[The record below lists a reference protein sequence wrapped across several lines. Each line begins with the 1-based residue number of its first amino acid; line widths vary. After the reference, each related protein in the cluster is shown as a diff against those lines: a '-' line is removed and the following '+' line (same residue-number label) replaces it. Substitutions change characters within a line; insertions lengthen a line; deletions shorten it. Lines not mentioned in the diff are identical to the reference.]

1 MIERAVRRYADHYEY
16 DGYAYMFSYMN
27 EYRAY
32 GHAWTG
38 TYYESSTENRWSD
51 PYPFDVGGYLYNPDP
66 SMNAQGRRLI
76 GYESNFGFRSIRNV
90 WSNDSEYKGLHD
102 NHGYSPNT
110 HVDYERLF
118 KTTYKR
124 TKTYPQ
130 HNGIEING
138 GQYQVGNDYWVRP
151 NTQLNIKVG
160 GYQNY
165 PGDGGLVLDDYINR
179 NYLRLDGGSGND
191 ARICYNFSVGAQDN
205 FQPNDGVT
213 MSYVPNSAWTSS
225 NGKTKTASFYAT
237 PKKDAVDY
245 RVKTYFS
252 SANGKTTDDYYDTG
266 NYIKVDG
273 KAPTLDSI
281 EYPKVAVDNIDIR
294 ALGVRDIRGNN
305 SDGVGV
311 EKIEFRVF
319 PKKDPS
325 KAKVYLAIKN
335 SDGSY
340 SVGIDLKNDFPNI
353 YGEYTIETI
362 GTDLVGNTGVID
374 SVGTGSFTRGQPDLT
389 ITQFNVVDSN
399 GKVVSNLIKGDEY
412 ILSVTVKNQGILNA
426 TSSNISLSSNN
437 KVFANLS
444 LESLQ
449 PNQESTKVYKF
460 IPNLTGKYEV
470 TAFADSNNEIVESN
484 ENNNKK
490 ITSYE
495 VFYKNNKPKALFTV
509 TPTLQD
515 RNKTLIYTDK
525 STPGDEWDEI
535 VQREWKWT
543 RVEDENGKAV
553 NEASKTGST
562 PPSSF
567 SIYGKYK
574 IELRVKDKGN
584 IASPGLWSDWYT
596 QYVTIL
602 ESDLTIESINIID
615 KDGNDIGTNLV
626 QNENYRAKIVISN
639 IGRKDSIPCVLELN
653 NMGSIEKVNVPVI
666 KKGEKAIFYIPISQI
681 NNLGKKQLIG
691 FVDSNNIVQEEN
703 ENNNK
708 FNISYEVFYKN
719 NKPKA
724 LFTVTP
730 TLQDRNKTLIYTDK
744 STPGDEWDE
753 IVQREWK
760 WTRVEDENGKA
771 VNEASK
777 TGSTPPSSFSIYGKY
792 KIELR
797 VKDKGNIASPGLW
810 SDWYTQYVTILE
822 SDLTIESI
830 NIIDKDGN
838 DIGTNLVQNE
848 NYRAKIV
855 ISNIGRKDSIP
866 CVLELTSIVENK
878 DKLIKELPIPSI
890 QKNKSVT
897 VFIPLNN
904 IDTIGAKEI
913 RGFIDSTNLAQEE
926 NEDNNKYSKY
936 ITVYP
941 KNNKPKAVFDVTP
954 KVEDRN
960 RLLTYSTE
968 GTYDPDEWD
977 EIVQW
982 EWKWTRIKDEKGNAV
997 SETVYTGAIPP
1008 SSFNTYGVYEI
1019 MLRVRDK
1026 GNVASPSLWS
1036 DWSEPKQVTIKN
1048 LITVNATISPNPSK
1062 QGQLVK
1068 IIMNTTYSPNK
1079 LIIDFP
1085 TDLVNVSKNNIK
1097 IDLNDDGIVDQK
1109 DLDLIKGFY
1118 NYRPS
1123 TPGWDSKYDLNDD
1136 GVIDIYDI
1144 VLIAA
1149 NQGKEIS
1156 TLDKL
1161 EPQVI
1166 LDIPV
1171 MDDKVTT
1178 EYEFF
1183 LPLNTEL
1190 TYDRKGKKLREPYV
1204 FTITALRELDGEREE
1219 CKVELDVVGSIY
1231 DGIRTRMK

>member
-1 MIERAVRRYADHYEY
+1 MFASIVVLSNTITVYGISNWNGPTKEY
-16 DGYAYMFSYMN
+16 DDYYYQEGIAYM
-27 EYRAY
+27 Y
-32 GHAWTG
+32 GYFNG
-38 TYYESSTENRWSD
+38 DISGVTYEKKSGYFSD
-51 PYPFDVGGYLYNPDP
+51 PRPYLIDDVVYNDWDIVGKRYVGTT
-66 SMNAQGRRLI
+66 NELGFTAI
-76 GYESNFGFRSIRNV
+76 SNNWVGDKFKN
-90 WSNDSEYKGLHD
+90 NDY
-102 NHGYSPNT
+102 
-110 HVDYERLF
+110 
-118 KTTYKR
+118 
-124 TKTYPQ
+124 KTYPGIDYMRKFKNVYTRYKTFPKHTNTKLNNSTYSVYKDGKYQ
-130 HNGIEING
+130 YWIKPGSTVNIQIQGSQDFRGTAAQLKDYIVESELNIYQNGISNIVATYNKDG
-138 GQYQVGNDYWVRP
+138 SFSTRND
-151 NTQLNIKVG
+151 
-160 GYQNY
+160 
-165 PGDGGLVLDDYINR
+165 GDGLSITKGAITGTGNTGGVSYNGVPQWKDVYSTFNVTATNDDR
-179 NYLRLDGGSGND
+179 
-191 ARICYNFSVGAQDN
+191 
-205 FQPNDGVT
+205 
-213 MSYVPNSAWTSS
+213 SYEVWTRY
-225 NGKTKTASFYAT
+225 K
-237 PKKDAVDY
+237 
-245 RVKTYFS
+245 
-252 SANGKTTDDYYDTG
+252 SANGKYSYNHNNEYNRFYKTSVMLFT
-266 NYIKVDG
+266 DG
-273 KAPTLDSI
+273 KKPILDSI

-294 ALGVRDIRGNN
+294 ALGVRDVRGNN

-362 GTDLVGNTGVID
+362 GTDLVGNTGVMD

-426 TSSNISLSSNN
+426 TSSNISLSTNN

-460 IPNLTGKYEV
+460 IPNLTGNYEV
-470 TAFADSNNEIVESN
+470 TAFADSNNEVVESN

-495 VFYKNNKPKALFTV
+495 VFYRNNKPKALFTV
-509 TPTLQD
+509 APTLQD

-602 ESDLTIESINIID
+602 ESDLTIESITIID

-626 QNENYRAKIVISN
+626 QNENYRAKIV
-639 IGRKDSIPCVLELN
+639 V
-653 NMGSIEKVNVPVI
+653 
-666 KKGEKAIFYIPISQI
+666 
-681 NNLGKKQLIG
+681 
-691 FVDSNNIVQEEN
+691 
-703 ENNNK
+703 
-708 FNISYEVFYKN
+708 
-719 NKPKA
+719 
-724 LFTVTP
+724 
-730 TLQDRNKTLIYTDK
+730 
-744 STPGDEWDE
+744 
-753 IVQREWK
+753 
-760 WTRVEDENGKA
+760 
-771 VNEASK
+771 
-777 TGSTPPSSFSIYGKY
+777 
-792 KIELR
+792 
-797 VKDKGNIASPGLW
+797 
-810 SDWYTQYVTILE
+810 
-822 SDLTIESI
+822 
-830 NIIDKDGN
+830 
-838 DIGTNLVQNE
+838 
-848 NYRAKIV
+848 
-855 ISNIGRKDSIP
+855 SNIGRKDSIP
-866 CVLELTSIVENK
+866 CVLELTNIVENK

-904 IDTIGAKEI
+904 IDTLGAKEI
-913 RGFIDSTNLAQEE
+913 RGFIDSTNLVQEE
-926 NEDNNKYSKY
+926 NENNNKYSKY

-997 SETVYTGAIPP
+997 NETVYTGAVPP

-1109 DLDLIKGFY
+1109 DLDLIKGFH

-1123 TPGWDSKYDLNDD
+1123 TPGWDSKYDLNED